1 MLMGEMQL
9 KYINIIQ
16 SAHCSTSHFRKICD
30 FKLYRCSYSAS
41 SDGAVQREFCAL
53 PPLAHQPKRAICV
66 VPLVSCTASLAL
78 PPLL

>member
-41 SDGAVQREFCAL
+41 SDGAVQRECFVHY
-53 PPLAHQPKRAICV
+53 PLWHTNLNAQSA
-66 VPLVSCTASLAL
+66 
-78 PPLL
+78 